1 MPINMIMI
9 RFKQFIEGKPAGK
22 SNLMT
27 RGEVVADPS
36 SKDNMKKDLIVVGDQ
51 VSIDTPSAGET
62 SSKNTTS

>member
-1 MPINMIMI
+1 MLINMIMI
-9 RFKQFIEGKPAGK
+9 RFKRFIEGKPAGK

-27 RGEVVADPS
+27 RGEVVAGPS

-51 VSIDTPSAGET
+51 ISIDTPSARET